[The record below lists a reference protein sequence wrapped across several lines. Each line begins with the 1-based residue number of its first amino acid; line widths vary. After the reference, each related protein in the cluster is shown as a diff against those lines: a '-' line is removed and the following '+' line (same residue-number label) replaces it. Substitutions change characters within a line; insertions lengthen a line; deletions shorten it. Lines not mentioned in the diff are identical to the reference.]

1 MSGRHTGEQHSHTVE
16 GTDPQLYVGVH
27 DPAADAGL
35 RPILLLHGFS
45 SSSKLNW
52 EDTGWVAALLDAG
65 RRVITVDL
73 PGHGRSGAP
82 EDMDSYSPS
91 RIRADLLQVAF
102 DAGVRPLQ
110 DGDPSSGLD
119 IVGYSL
125 GSRLAWEFG
134 ATQPEIVHRLVLGG
148 PNVADP
154 LAAFDLVAAQDYL
167 ADGTPIADES
177 SARLLKM
184 ALLLPSNNIFALLS
198 LVEAIKAEP
207 YDPAEAVPHVPM
219 LLVAGDKDERAAS
232 LPQLAGLARTAGA
245 MVEEVMLPGR
255 NHTNAVTSRAFKQ
268 AAISFLA
275 V

>member
-27 DPAADAGL
+27 DPAVDAGL
-35 RPILLLHGFS
+35 RPVLLLHGFS

-177 SARLLKM
+177 TARLLKM

-207 YDPAEAVPHVPM
+207 YDPAEAVPHVPV
-219 LLVAGDKDERAAS
+219 LLVAGDKDERAPS
-232 LPQLAGLARTAGA
+232 LPQLAGLVRAAGA
-245 MVEEVMLPGR
+245 TVEELMLPGR

-268 AAISFLA
+268 AAINFLS

>member
-16 GTDPQLYVGVH
+16 GTDPQLYVEVH
-27 DPAADAGL
+27 DPAVDAGL
-35 RPILLLHGFS
+35 RPVLLLHGFS

-82 EDMDSYSPS
+82 EDRDSYSPS

-119 IVGYSL
+119 VVGYSL

-134 ATQPEIVHRLVLGG
+134 ATQPELVHRLVLGG

-177 SARLLKM
+177 TARLLKM

-207 YDPAEAVPHVPM
+207 YDPAEAVPHVPI

-232 LPQLAGLARTAGA
+232 LPQLAKLARNAGA
-245 MVEEVMLPGR
+245 MVEEVLLPGR

-268 AAISFLA
+268 AAITFLA

>member
-27 DPAADAGL
+27 DPAVDAGL
-35 RPILLLHGFS
+35 RPVLLLHGFS

-177 SARLLKM
+177 TARLLKM

-232 LPQLAGLARTAGA
+232 LPQLAGLARNAGA

-268 AAISFLA
+268 AAITFLA

>member
-27 DPAADAGL
+27 DPAVDAGF
-35 RPILLLHGFS
+35 RPVLLLHGFS

-177 SARLLKM
+177 TARLLKM

-232 LPQLAGLARTAGA
+232 LPQLAGLARNSGA

-268 AAISFLA
+268 AAITFLA

>member
-27 DPAADAGL
+27 DPAVDAGL
-35 RPILLLHGFS
+35 RPVLLLHGFS

-82 EDMDSYSPS
+82 EDRDSYSPS

-119 IVGYSL
+119 VVGYSL

-177 SARLLKM
+177 TARLLKM

-207 YDPAEAVPHVPM
+207 YDPAEAVPHVPV

-232 LPQLAGLARTAGA
+232 LPRLAGLASNAGA
-245 MVEEVMLPGR
+245 MVEQVMLPGR
-255 NHTNAVTSRAFKQ
+255 NHTNAITSRAFKQ
-268 AAISFLA
+268 AAITFLA